1 MNQKNLR
8 LINLEKIKINI
19 MIEKNI
25 LFTFLFSTTLFSQGN
40 IEIISLQDAIDIA
53 LEKNINIKQSELNLK
68 NSELSKSDAIGNFL
82 PNIGASANHQ
92 WNVGRGINVT
102 TNIIEEIT
110 TQFSSASAS
119 VGLPVY
125 SGSRNV
131 YQLHRANLEILASK
145 YQLEDIKDD
154 VKLFVA
160 NSYLQIM
167 FNKEILKV
175 QKSQLEI
182 TKEEYK
188 RTKDLIE
195 SGIFSPRQIFEIE
208 ANLASQEQNVVL
220 AENNLR
226 DVKLN
231 LAQVLLIDNYESFD
245 IADEDFSIPF
255 SDILENSPKEI
266 YEKAKTFRNDIKLAE
281 TNISIAEKDINI
293 AKSFRLPSLTSFYSF
308 NTRVSYLENAP
319 SFNDQLDFNKG
330 QTYGFGLNIPIFQ
343 GKAISNNIER
353 SKINLDRLK
362 FQYEQ
367 EKLNLENTI
376 NQAYNDLVGAI
387 KFYEAS
393 NKTVKSLESAFEDA
407 SDRFLLGSLNSF
419 DFIQSKQLYEAAVS
433 ENIRAKFDYIFRL
446 KVLEFYFGLPLSI
459 PMDN

>member
-8 LINLEKIKINI
+8 LINLERIKINI
-19 MIEKNI
+19 MIKKNI
-25 LFTFLFSTTLFSQGN
+25 LFTFLFSTALFSQGN

-110 TQFSSASAS
+110 TQFSSATAS

-131 YQLHRANLEILASK
+131 YQLHRANLEILSSK

-226 DVKLN
+226 DAKLN

-255 SDILENSPKEI
+255 SNILENSPKEI

-281 TNISIAEKDINI
+281 TNISIAEKDIKI
-293 AKSFRLPSLTSFYSF
+293 SKSFRLPSLTSFYSF
-308 NTRVSYLENAP
+308 NTRVSYLDNAP

-330 QTYGFGLNIPIFQ
+330 QTYGLGLNIPIFQ
-343 GKAISNNIER
+343 GRAISNNIQR

-367 EKLNLENTI
+367 
-376 NQAYNDLVGAI
+376 
-387 KFYEAS
+387 
-393 NKTVKSLESAFEDA
+393 
-407 SDRFLLGSLNSF
+407 
-419 DFIQSKQLYEAAVS
+419 
-433 ENIRAKFDYIFRL
+433 
-446 KVLEFYFGLPLSI
+446 
-459 PMDN
+459 

>member
-1 MNQKNLR
+1 
-8 LINLEKIKINI
+8 

-110 TQFSSASAS
+110 TQFSSATAS

-308 NTRVSYLENAP
+308 NTRVSYLDNAP

>member
-110 TQFSSASAS
+110 TQFSSATAS

-308 NTRVSYLENAP
+308 STRVSYLDNAP

-419 DFIQSKQLYEAAVS
+419 DFIQSKQLYETAVS

>member
-1 MNQKNLR
+1 MNLKTDKSITMKYKFL
-8 LINLEKIKINI
+8 LSA
-19 MIEKNI
+19 
-25 LFTFLFSTTLFSQGN
+25 FLFNTLLFSQSD
-40 IEIISLQDAIDIA
+40 IRIISLQDAVDIA

-68 NSELSKSDAIGNFL
+68 NSELSRSDAIGNFL

-92 WNVGRGINVT
+92 WNVGRGVNVT

-110 TQFSSASAS
+110 TQFSSATAS

-175 QKSQLEI
+175 QQSQLEI
-182 TKEEYK
+182 TREEYK

-208 ANLASQEQNVVL
+208 ANLASQEQSVVL

-231 LAQVLLIDNYESFD
+231 LAQVLLIDDYESFD

-255 SDILENSPKEI
+255 SEILENSPKEI
-266 YEKAKTFRNDIKLAE
+266 FEKAKTFRNDIKLAE
-281 TNISIAEKDINI
+281 TNIYIAEKDIKI
-293 AKSFRLPSLTSFYSF
+293 AKSFRLPSITSFYSW
-308 NTRVSYLENAP
+308 NTRISYLDNLP
-319 SFNDQLDFNKG
+319 SFEDQFDLNKG
-330 QTYGFGLNIPIFQ
+330 QTYGLGLNIPIFQ
-343 GKAISNNIER
+343 GRAISNNIER
-353 SKINLDRLK
+353 SKINLERLK

-367 EKLNLENTI
+367 EKLNLENTV
-376 NQAYNDLVGAI
+376 NVAYNDLVGAI

-393 NKTVKSLESAFEDA
+393 NKTVKSLQSAFEDA

-446 KVLEFYFGLPLSI
+446 KVLEFYFGLPLTI
-459 PMDN
+459 PMSN

>member
-1 MNQKNLR
+1 
-8 LINLEKIKINI
+8 

-110 TQFSSASAS
+110 TQFSSATAS

>member
-1 MNQKNLR
+1 M
-8 LINLEKIKINI
+8 IK
-19 MIEKNI
+19 KNI
-25 LFTFLFSTTLFSQGN
+25 LFTFLFSTALFSQGN

-110 TQFSSASAS
+110 TQFSSATAS
-119 VGLPVY
+119 VGLPIY
-125 SGSRNV
+125 NGSRNV

-182 TKEEYK
+182 TKEEYN

-220 AENNLR
+220 
-226 DVKLN
+226 V
-231 LAQVLLIDNYESFD
+231 
-245 IADEDFSIPF
+245 DF
-255 SDILENSPKEI
+255 
-266 YEKAKTFRNDIKLAE
+266 
-281 TNISIAEKDINI
+281 
-293 AKSFRLPSLTSFYSF
+293 
-308 NTRVSYLENAP
+308 
-319 SFNDQLDFNKG
+319 
-330 QTYGFGLNIPIFQ
+330 
-343 GKAISNNIER
+343 
-353 SKINLDRLK
+353 
-362 FQYEQ
+362 
-367 EKLNLENTI
+367 
-376 NQAYNDLVGAI
+376 
-387 KFYEAS
+387 
-393 NKTVKSLESAFEDA
+393 
-407 SDRFLLGSLNSF
+407 
-419 DFIQSKQLYEAAVS
+419 
-433 ENIRAKFDYIFRL
+433 
-446 KVLEFYFGLPLSI
+446 
-459 PMDN
+459 

>member
-25 LFTFLFSTTLFSQGN
+25 LFTFLFSTALFSQGN

-68 NSELSKSDAIGNFL
+68 NSELSKSDAIGNFF

-110 TQFSSASAS
+110 TQFSSATAS

-308 NTRVSYLENAP
+308 STRVSYLDNAP

>member
-25 LFTFLFSTTLFSQGN
+25 LFTFLFSTALFSQGN

-110 TQFSSASAS
+110 TQFSSATAS

-308 NTRVSYLENAP
+308 STRVSYLDNAP

-419 DFIQSKQLYEAAVS
+419 DFIQSKQLYETAVS

>member
-25 LFTFLFSTTLFSQGN
+25 LFTFLFSTALFSQGN

-68 NSELSKSDAIGNFL
+68 NSELSKSDAIGNFF

-110 TQFSSASAS
+110 TQFSSATAS